1 MKNRNKK
8 RDREEQ
14 NALLESQ
21 DSTRR
26 QLIQELESSE
36 DIFN

>member
-8 RDREEQ
+8 RDQEEQ